1 MLLHARAVLVQHAK
15 IVIGEL
21 QVIFGVDAIP
31 LHLRVTREILVFL
44 VELIRIAPRPVVD
57 AISPLRVALRAPTAT
72 APTAARLP
80 IVHQPLIVLV
90 ATALTRAGALY
101 GCAFHSSFA
110 PANSSQPHTH
120 ITRPSTSSID
130 NNQ

>member
-44 VELIRIAPRPVVD
+44 VELIRIAPRAVVD
-57 AISPLRVALRAPTAT
+57 AIATLRVALRALSAT
-72 APTAARLP
+72 AATAAGLP
-80 IVHQPLIVLV
+80 IVHQRLMVLLSRDRKCV
-90 ATALTRAGALY
+90 V
-101 GCAFHSSFA
+101 
-110 PANSSQPHTH
+110 
-120 ITRPSTSSID
+120 
-130 NNQ
+130 

>member
-44 VELIRIAPRPVVD
+44 VALIRIAPRAVVD
-57 AISPLRVALRAPTAT
+57 AIATLRVALRALSAT
-72 APTAARLP
+72 AAPEIGRAHVCTPVTNARL
-80 IVHQPLIVLV
+80 VCRLL
-90 ATALTRAGALY
+90 LY
-101 GCAFHSSFA
+101 KK
-110 PANSSQPHTH
+110 QT
-120 ITRPSTSSID
+120 
-130 NNQ
+130 

>member
-44 VELIRIAPRPVVD
+44 VELIRIAPRAVVD
-57 AISPLRVALRAPTAT
+57 AIATLRVALLALSAT
-72 APTAARLP
+72 APTAAGL
-80 IVHQPLIVLV
+80 
-90 ATALTRAGALY
+90 RAEERRVGQE
-101 GCAFHSSFA
+101 GV
-110 PANSSQPHTH
+110 
-120 ITRPSTSSID
+120 STCRSRWPPD
-130 NNQ
+130 K

>member
-44 VELIRIAPRPVVD
+44 VELIRIAPRAVVD
-57 AISPLRVALRAPTAT
+57 AIATLRVALRALSAT
-72 APTAARLP
+72 AATAAGLP
-80 IVHQPLIVLV
+80 IVHQRLMVLV
-90 ATALTRAGALY
+90 SSELTRSGAII
-101 GCAFHSSFA
+101 GRSEERRVGTECV
-110 PANSSQPHTH
+110 
-120 ITRPSTSSID
+120 STGRSRWSP
-130 NNQ
+130 